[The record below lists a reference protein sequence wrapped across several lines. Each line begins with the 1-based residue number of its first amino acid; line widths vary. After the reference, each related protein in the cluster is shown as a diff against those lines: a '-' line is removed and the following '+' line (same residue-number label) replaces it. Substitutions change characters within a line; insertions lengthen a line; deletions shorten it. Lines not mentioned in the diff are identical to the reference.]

1 MLIHKVFT
9 FLLQVNGKSE
19 LFVNFFSDRVK
30 ALQEARRMTA
40 AEVLEHLKISPPMF
54 SMIKTGQR
62 NPSVKTLRR
71 LEQAEIDAGI
81 VPQGQRRQPHYR
93 GASAKTPRIIC
104 QLPAPSWKSSTRY
117 SAVWQHWNP
126 GTRKNRSPPCP
137 T

>member
-81 VPQGQRRQPHYR
+81 VP
-93 GASAKTPRIIC
+93 PRPAAPATLPRC
-104 QLPAPSWKSSTRY
+104 VREDTADYLPAPRAIMEKLDEILRRLAALESRNQK
-117 SAVWQHWNP
+117 
-126 GTRKNRSPPCP
+126 K
-137 T
+137 